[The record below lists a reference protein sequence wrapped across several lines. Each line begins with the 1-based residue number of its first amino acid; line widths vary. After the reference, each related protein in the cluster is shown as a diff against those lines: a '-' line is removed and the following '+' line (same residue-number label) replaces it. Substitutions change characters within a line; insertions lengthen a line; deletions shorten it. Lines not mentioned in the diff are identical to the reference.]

1 MFNNIKNFFKHPII
15 SIYNTGV
22 QIVEKY
28 AEKKIKRKLRYLED
42 PEARIEQYHVAGYMN
57 RDILKHIRK
66 RETANLIN
74 VAHGHILNNLTLL
87 PSLDIVGEEYQEKQ
101 IKSRTS
107 KKKLLAEFK
116 KNLDASINTVLSHI
130 KASGADVEVIAKFM
144 KAYEAADS
152 KKVFSFYKRN
162 RDDFESIFVKYLGD
176 VNDIEE
182 VLDVWTKEL
191 S

>member
-1 MFNNIKNFFKHPII
+1 MFNNIKSFIKHPII

-22 QIVEKY
+22 QILEKY
-28 AEKKIKRKLRYLED
+28 AEKKIKRKLRYLDD
-42 PEARIEQYHVAGYMN
+42 PQARIEQYHAAGYMN

-66 RETANLIN
+66 REIANLIN

-87 PSLDIVGEEYQEKQ
+87 PSLAIVGEEYQEKQ

-130 KASGADVEVIAKFM
+130 KASGADAEVIAKFM
-144 KAYEAADS
+144 KAYEDADS

-162 RDDFESIFVKYLGD
+162 RDDFESIFVKYMGD

-182 VLDVWTKEL
+182 VLEVWTKEL
-191 S
+191 N